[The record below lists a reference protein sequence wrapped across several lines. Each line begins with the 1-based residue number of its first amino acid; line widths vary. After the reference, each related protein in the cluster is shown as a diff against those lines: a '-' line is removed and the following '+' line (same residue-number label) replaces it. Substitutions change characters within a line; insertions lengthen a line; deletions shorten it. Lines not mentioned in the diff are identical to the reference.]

1 MGSEESGLG
10 SCRLIWLWSVS
21 YHLGGSAP
29 QFVPSSF
36 CFASTL
42 VPCWGGNPNPHKANQ
57 SEQEDMALL
66 ASLAVRSLALSGTSA
81 ALPQCW
87 ALQSMAACVRV
98 AAVQF
103 VSA

>member
-1 MGSEESGLG
+1 M
-10 SCRLIWLWSVS
+10 V
-21 YHLGGSAP
+21 
-29 QFVPSSF
+29 
-36 CFASTL
+36 
-42 VPCWGGNPNPHKANQ
+42 
-57 SEQEDMALL
+57 LL